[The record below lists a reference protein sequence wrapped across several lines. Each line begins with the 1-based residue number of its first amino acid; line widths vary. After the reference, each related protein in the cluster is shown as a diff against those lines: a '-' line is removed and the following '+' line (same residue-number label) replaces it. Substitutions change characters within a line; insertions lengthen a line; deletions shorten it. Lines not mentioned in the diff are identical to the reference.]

1 MAATMTN
8 SGEQRTA
15 GDVPGQDVIR
25 EAIRRVADGH
35 ALSRAEA
42 AAAMDAIMSGETTN
56 AQISSLVTA
65 LRMRGET
72 DEEIAG
78 FAEAMRRHAL
88 RVPRRTDAAVVD
100 TCGTGG
106 DGANTFNISTT
117 AAFVVAGAGV
127 PVAKHGNRAASSR
140 CGSADVLEGLGV
152 RVDLAP
158 EAVATCID
166 EAGIG
171 FMFAQVFHPAMRFA
185 GPVRKEIAIRTIFN
199 ILGPLTN
206 PAGAEHQVVGA
217 ASPVVAEKLAR
228 ALGMLGTRH
237 ALVVH
242 SRDGLDELSLGEPN
256 LVSEVRVE
264 QTVDIRTYEL
274 RATEVGLARAPVEA
288 LRGGDVADNVALT
301 RSVLSG
307 GNGAPRAVTLLNAGA
322 AIYAADRA
330 SSIEEGIQLAAE
342 SIDSGAA
349 LARLKAL
356 VDLSTRLSG
365 LPS

>member
-1 MAATMTN
+1 
-8 SGEQRTA
+8 
-15 GDVPGQDVIR
+15 
-25 EAIRRVADGH
+25 
-35 ALSRAEA
+35 
-42 AAAMDAIMSGETTN
+42 
-56 AQISSLVTA
+56 
-65 LRMRGET
+65 
-72 DEEIAG
+72 
-78 FAEAMRRHAL
+78 MRRHAL
-88 RVPRRTDAAVVD
+88 RVPRRTTAPLVD

-158 EAVATCID
+158 DAVAACID
-166 EAGIG
+166 EVGIG

-206 PAGAEHQVVGA
+206 PAGAEHQVVGV
-217 ASPVVAEKLAR
+217 PTPEVAEKMAR

-237 ALVVH
+237 ALIVH
-242 SRDGLDELSLGEPN
+242 SREGLDELSLNSPN
-256 LVSEVRVE
+256 LVSEVRVNG
-264 QTVDIRTYEL
+264 QVDVRTYEL
-274 RATEVGLARAPVEA
+274 RAEDLGLTPAPVEQ
-288 LRGGDVADNVALT
+288 LRGGDVEDNVALT
-301 RSVLSG
+301 RHVLSG

-330 SSIEEGIQLAAE
+330 PSIAAGIRLAAE

-349 LARLKAL
+349 LARLEAL
-356 VDLSTRLSG
+356 VELSNRLAQA
-365 LPS
+365 